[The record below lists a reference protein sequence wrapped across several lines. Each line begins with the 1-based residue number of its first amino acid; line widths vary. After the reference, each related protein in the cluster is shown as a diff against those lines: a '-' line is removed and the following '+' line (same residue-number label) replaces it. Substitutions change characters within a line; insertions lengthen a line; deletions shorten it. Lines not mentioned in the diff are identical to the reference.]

1 MKSVLYYAVT
11 VLFTIVYCIPFMLI
25 FLLTVPFDRQR
36 AVLHHASRFWA
47 KAIYAWPLWKVKVEG
62 RENIARGVP
71 YVVTVNHQAMLD
83 IPLMYVL
90 PFNFKWVSKR
100 EVYKIPIFGMVL
112 WMHGDIAIERGAA
125 SSTKKMVHEADDYLK
140 AGTSVIIFPEGT
152 RTRDGRVHRFKEGAF
167 LVARSAGV
175 GILPCV
181 IEGTGSL
188 SDGWRLKMPHTFTVR
203 ILPPVSAEE
212 VARTEIK
219 TLAAEVNRRI
229 EREHALLRPDLY
241 EEKEIKNNEIKR

>member
-1 MKSVLYYAVT
+1 MKSVLYYVVT
-11 VLFTIVYCIPFMLI
+11 ILFTLAYCVVFMLI
-25 FLLTVPFDRQR
+25 FALTVPFDRQR
-36 AVLHHASRFWA
+36 AVLHRASRCWA
-47 KAIYAWPLWKVKVEG
+47 KAIYAWPLWRVKVEG
-62 RENIARGVP
+62 REHIEKGVP

-100 EVYKIPIFGMVL
+100 EVYRIPIFGMVL

-125 SSTKKMVHEADDYLK
+125 SSTKKMVHEADEYLR

-152 RTRDGRVHRFKEGAF
+152 RTKDGRVHRFKEGAF
-167 LVARSAGV
+167 LIAKSAGV

-188 SDGWRLKMPHTFTVR
+188 LDGWRLRMPHSFTVR
-203 ILPPVSAEE
+203 ILPPVSAGE
-212 VARTEIK
+212 VASAEIK
-219 TLAAEVNRRI
+219 ELAAEVNRRTT
-229 EREHALLRPDLY
+229 EAHEALRPDLY
-241 EEKEIKNNEIKR
+241 GNEKEK

>member
-1 MKSVLYYAVT
+1 MKSVLYYVVT
-11 VLFTIVYCIPFMLI
+11 ILFTLVYCIPFILI
-25 FLLTVPFDRQR
+25 FALTVLFDRQR
-36 AVLHHASRFWA
+36 SVLHHASRFWA
-47 KAIYAWPLWKVKVEG
+47 KAIYAWPLWRVKVEG
-62 RENIARGVP
+62 REYIEKGVP

-112 WMHGDIAIERGAA
+112 WMHGDIAIERGAT
-125 SSTKKMVHEADDYLK
+125 SSTKKMVHEADEYLK

-152 RTRDGRVHRFKEGAF
+152 RTKDGRVHRFKEGAF
-167 LVARSAGV
+167 LIAKSAGV

-188 SDGWRLKMPHTFTVR
+188 MDGWKMKMPYTFRVR

-219 TLAAEVNRRI
+219 TLAEEVHRRT
-229 EREHALLRPDLY
+229 EEVHASLRPDLY
-241 EEKEIKNNEIKR
+241 GQEWRKK

>member
-1 MKSVLYYAVT
+1 MKSVLYYVVT
-11 VLFTIVYCIPFMLI
+11 ILFTLAYCVVFMLI
-25 FLLTVPFDRQR
+25 FALTVPFDRQR
-36 AVLHHASRFWA
+36 AVLHRASRFWA
-47 KAIYAWPLWKVKVEG
+47 KAIYAWPLWRVKVEG
-62 RENIARGVP
+62 REHIEKGVP

-100 EVYKIPIFGMVL
+100 EVYRIPIFGMVL

-125 SSTKKMVHEADDYLK
+125 SSTKKMVHEADEYLR

-152 RTRDGRVHRFKEGAF
+152 RTKDGRVHRFKEGAF
-167 LVARSAGV
+167 LIAKSAGV

-188 SDGWRLKMPHTFTVR
+188 LDGWRLRMPHSFTVR
-203 ILPPVSAEE
+203 ILPPVSAGE
-212 VARTEIK
+212 VAAGEIK
-219 TLAAEVNRRI
+219 ALAAEVNRRTT
-229 EREHALLRPDLY
+229 EAHQALRPDLY
-241 EEKEIKNNEIKR
+241 GNEKEK